1 MSVQLA
7 LLLSPLMDTS
17 KLSVGFVHNHD
28 LRLVLYIL
36 LTTKWNT
43 PMGVK
48 RRLMINEK
56 EIIIKGK
63 KYKNGSNSL
72 LSTVKHV
79 LYYAGESPTVCLVE
93 IDSLLFRFNNSLRAS
108 SLWLWRRGGNR
119 KGSLQLQLWNL
130 NICIKKVIVMTS
142 LPLAHV
148 FQCFFTFTLVSAS
161 CWLAEIWQLSR
172 GGATGELEVERKFQ
186 RCSCK
191 LSFLFPP
198 CCQSA
203 PESLL
208 AG

>member
-1 MSVQLA
+1 M
-7 LLLSPLMDTS
+7 LS
-17 KLSVGFVHNHD
+17 K
-28 LRLVLYIL
+28 
-36 LTTKWNT
+36 
-43 PMGVK
+43 
-48 RRLMINEK
+48 
-56 EIIIKGK
+56 
-63 KYKNGSNSL
+63 
-72 LSTVKHV
+72 VKHV

-130 NICIKKVIVMTS
+130 NICTKKS
-142 LPLAHV
+142 
-148 FQCFFTFTLVSAS
+148 QCKMLIGRDEISNDIITLGTCFSMFFFMFTLVSAS
-161 CWLAEIWQLSR
+161 CWLAEIWQLRR
-172 GGATGELEVERKFQ
+172 GGATGELEVECKFH
-186 RCSCK
+186 RCGCK